1 MNSSR
6 MKHNASAVNA
16 YKNFFRSQIGL
27 NTNLGRLSSSLDL
40 SSTSGNSSDTIVVV
54 EKEVQVAEMKQV
66 NTNAQQANELIKTAE
81 NGLII
86 VEQILPFFQP
96 EYTVTINM
104 VPDLG
109 IKRDVPIVLN
119 SVDYQDSYDGNFTT
133 RRAVIYTLNFTAKT
147 YLFGPMTNQKVI
159 KEVQD
164 DLYTSIDNK
173 VAGYSQFW
181 IQEVLRKKLGFD
193 GVIFSDDL
201 NMAGAAAEGSYV
213 DRVRFAIDAGCD
225 CVLICNNREA
235 VVEVL
240 DSKFANVDWLSG
252 NEKIERMRAQKPS
265 LNRKYSVDDSVLAS
279 FADGKTSP

>member
-1 MNSSR
+1 MA
-6 MKHNASAVNA
+6 H
-16 YKNFFRSQIGL
+16 I
-27 NTNLGRLSSSLDL
+27 
-40 SSTSGNSSDTIVVV
+40 
-54 EKEVQVAEMKQV
+54 
-66 NTNAQQANELIKTAE
+66 
-81 NGLII
+81 
-86 VEQILPFFQP
+86 
-96 EYTVTINM
+96 
-104 VPDLG
+104 
-109 IKRDVPIVLN
+109 
-119 SVDYQDSYDGNFTT
+119 
-133 RRAVIYTLNFTAKT
+133 
-147 YLFGPMTNQKVI
+147 
-159 KEVQD
+159 
-164 DLYTSIDNK
+164 LYTSIDNK

-265 LNRKYSVDDSVLAS
+265 ISRKYSLDDSVLVKARADLRDLIAS
-279 FADGKTSP
+279 